1 MVFLAKNANICYHQL
16 TEVVD
21 MEKKSFNNHGI
32 VLITLIIWIIII
44 GAIVIY
50 GPRIYNWY
58 VEQDE
63 IKIIKS
69 NVESVENEIK
79 SLLIDKHP
87 VLIWNDIDN
96 IIKSLSIQN
105 PITREAQIKNGWSR
119 PGDVVVHFD
128 GIGTFTIDG
137 IGQGG
142 EPLNLNIVIKK

>member
-1 MVFLAKNANICYHQL
+1 
-16 TEVVD
+16 

-32 VLITLIIWIIII
+32 VLITLMIWIIII
-44 GAIVIY
+44 GTIVIY

-96 IIKSLSIQN
+96 IIKSLRIQN
-105 PITREAQIKNGWSR
+105 PITREAQIKNGWNK
-119 PGDVVVHFD
+119 PGDMVVHFD
-128 GIGTFTIDG
+128 GIDTFTIDG
-137 IGQGG
+137 ISQGG

>member
-1 MVFLAKNANICYHQL
+1 MFL
-16 TEVVD
+16 
-21 MEKKSFNNHGI
+21 FNKRGV

-44 GAIVIY
+44 GTIVIY

-63 IKIIKS
+63 IKIMKS

-87 VLIWNDIDN
+87 VLIWNDIDK

-105 PITREAQIKNGWSR
+105 PITREAQIKNGWNR

-128 GIGTFTIDG
+128 GIDTFTIDG

-142 EPLNLNIVIKK
+142 ELLNLNIVIRK